1 MLTCF
6 KCQKLY
12 SSSQQLISHL
22 RVEHGYYPGPK
33 FKLFCSQQGCRH
45 QFLTYA
51 GFRKHLNSVH
61 SNVQQIAQTSTVAC
75 SSSEP
80 VATSSQ
86 AHALEDQFNP
96 PNQCSS
102 SSVSSESN
110 DSGLTKDPTKE
121 MCASIVAKLQGSG
134 ISNSLVSSIVGDL
147 EELTSELRSQA
158 KHTVISALP
167 ITDPNI
173 SVINESFE
181 NFENPFTNL
190 NTEWKRNK
198 YFNLKWGVVE
208 PVEITLGVRYDNRR
222 NQKSG
227 TYDQVPVKD
236 TYTCA
241 EIQTFVFS

>member
-1 MLTCF
+1 M
-6 KCQKLY
+6 
-12 SSSQQLISHL
+12 ISHF
-22 RVEHGYYPGPK
+22 EHGYYPGPK

-61 SNVQQIAQTSTVAC
+61 SIFQQTQTSTVAC
-75 SSSEP
+75 SSSES

-86 AHALEDQFNP
+86 AHTLEDQFIP
-96 PNQCSS
+96 QNQCSS
-102 SSVSSESN
+102 SSISSEAN

-134 ISNSLVSSIVGDL
+134 ISNSLVFSIVGDL

-158 KHTVISALP
+158 KHTAISALP

-181 NFENPFTNL
+181 DYENTFSNL

-198 YFNLKWGVVE
+198 YFQKWGVVE

-227 TYDQVPVKD
+227 TYDQVPV
-236 TYTCA
+236 
-241 EIQTFVFS
+241 

>member
-6 KCQKLY
+6 MCQKLY
-12 SSSQQLISHL
+12 PSSQQLISHV

-33 FKLFCSQQGCRH
+33 FRLFCSQQGCRR
-45 QFLTYA
+45 QFVTYA
-51 GFRKHLNSVH
+51 DFRKHLNSVH
-61 SNVQQIAQTSTVAC
+61 SNVQQIAQTSTVVC
-75 SSSEP
+75 SSIEP

-102 SSVSSESN
+102 SSVSSESS
-110 DSGLTKDPTKE
+110 DSGLAKDPTKE

-167 ITDPNI
+167 VTDPNI

-181 NFENPFTNL
+181 KFENPFTNL

-208 PVEITLGVRYDNRR
+208 PVEFEQWNSQNWLSLFCCKKLEHSFGITF
-222 NQKSG
+222 SH
-227 TYDQVPVKD
+227 TTSAQVW
-236 TYTCA
+236 
-241 EIQTFVFS
+241 F